1 MDPRSALVFYIN
13 RVTTESHV
21 EKETVLPAREKKNK
35 QERYSGQ
42 VRSEHSQSASE
53 VNLLWQTD
61 L

>member
-53 VNLLWQTD
+53 VNLL
-61 L
+61 